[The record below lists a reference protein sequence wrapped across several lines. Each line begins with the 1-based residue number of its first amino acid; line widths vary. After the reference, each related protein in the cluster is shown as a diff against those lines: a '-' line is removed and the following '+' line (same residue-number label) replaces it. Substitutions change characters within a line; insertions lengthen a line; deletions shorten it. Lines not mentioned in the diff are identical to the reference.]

1 MEVGWRRG
9 DAECPVGRSHA
20 ERGNEIVLF
29 SKIFTRRTNNLLA
42 LSATLFT
49 QGTFDMPEPKRHAE
63 NRGAIESLLRRIP
76 GFRGYLEKEYRR
88 ESDALQREW
97 LADRLQRSKRG
108 LDQYA
113 QALADAAKIDT
124 LPLVDRLRS
133 RLDRL
138 MGRVRGAMQGY
149 SGFFDLVQI
158 DEAALDRV
166 YEYDVSLMEEV
177 AALADHIDALG
188 GRAEEADQLVPPLLD
203 EIARIEE
210 AWDQREDV
218 LKGLE

>member
-1 MEVGWRRG
+1 
-9 DAECPVGRSHA
+9 
-20 ERGNEIVLF
+20 
-29 SKIFTRRTNNLLA
+29 
-42 LSATLFT
+42 
-49 QGTFDMPEPKRHAE
+49 MPEPKRHAE

-88 ESDALQREW
+88 ESDELQREW

-113 QALADAAKIDT
+113 QALADAVKIDT

-138 MGRVRGAMQGY
+138 IGRVRGAMQGY

-158 DEAALDRV
+158 DETALDRV

-188 GRAEEADQLVPPLLD
+188 GRAEEADRLVPPLLD

-210 AWDQREDV
+210 AWDKREDV